1 MKKLYTILFLL
12 ILSGCNIVPK
22 VPSFSGFGSKKAPI
36 VETQAVPEVNVAA
49 AVASQAAKDAFEK
62 AAQVEQKATED
73 KKKME
78 EEYAKTK
85 AEMQKAYQDLRNK
98 DLENFAKISEI
109 NYGVYHVTQ
118 EKKKVDIN
126 TTIAHLR
133 SKEIMMRTDILTDA
147 KKAEIQKEVAEE
159 KIIKESLQKSID
171 ELYIKYK
178 ATIEL
183 AVNQKSQ
190 LDDAEA
196 LIVTKEKEKAV
207 LKEANRLQIEKLESD
222 KKAEIE
228 KLKQDAADQVR
239 LLKEA
244 QKEQLV
250 QRLIYVLGGLGILF
264 VILGVLMR
272 SISFILSAVMFLGLA
287 YIAASV
293 PMWIVAVSAVV
304 SLLVSALIP
313 KLGKKK
319 DTVENKNSK

>member
-1 MKKLYTILFLL
+1 MKKLYTLLFLMV
-12 ILSGCNIVPK
+12 LSGCSIVPK
-22 VPSFSGFGSKKAPI
+22 MPSFSSFGGKKAPATE
-36 VETQAVPEVNVAA
+36 VAAVPEVSVAA
-49 AVASQAAKDAFEK
+49 AVASQAAKEAFEK
-62 AAQVEQKATED
+62 AAQVEQKAAED

-85 AEMQKAYQDLRNK
+85 AEMQKAYQDLRTK
-98 DLENFAKISEI
+98 DQDNFDKIAEL
-109 NYGVYHVTQ
+109 NYGIYFVTQ

-133 SKEIMMRTDILTDA
+133 AKEVMMRTDKLNDA
-147 KKAEIQKEVAEE
+147 EKSEIQKEVADE
-159 KIIKESLQKSID
+159 KQKTVD
-171 ELYIKYK
+171 QLYIKYK
-178 ATIEL
+178 ATIDL
-183 AVNQKSQ
+183 AENQKSQ
-190 LDDAEA
+190 LDNAEA
-196 LIVTKEKEKAV
+196 LVATKEKEKAAI
-207 LKEANRLQIEKLESD
+207 KEANRLQIEKMESD

-264 VILGVLMR
+264 IVLGVLMR
-272 SISFILSAVMFLGLA
+272 SISFILSAIMFLGLA

-293 PMWIVAVSAVV
+293 PMWIVGVVAVV
-304 SLLVSALIP
+304 SLLVSALVP

-319 DTVENKNSK
+319 DTDKK

>member
-1 MKKLYTILFLL
+1 MKKLYILLFLL

-22 VPSFSGFGSKKAPI
+22 VPSFSGFGSKKAPV
-36 VETQAVPEVNVAA
+36 VETQVVPEVNVAA

-62 AAQVEQKATED
+62 AALVEQKAADD

-85 AEMQKAYQDLRNK
+85 VEMKKAYDDLRAK
-98 DLENFAKISEI
+98 DLENFAKISEL

-147 KKAEIQKEVAEE
+147 KKSEIQKEVAEE
-159 KIIKESLQKSID
+159 KIIKDSLQKSID
-171 ELYIKYK
+171 GLYIKYK
-178 ATIEL
+178 ATIDL

-196 LIVTKEKEKAV
+196 LIVTKEKEKAAI
-207 LKEANRLQIEKLESD
+207 KETNRLQIEKMESD

-264 VILGVLMR
+264 IVLGVLMR

-293 PMWIVAVSAVV
+293 PMWVVGVTAVV
-304 SLLVSALIP
+304 SLLVSALVP

-319 DTVENKNSK
+319 DTTEK

>member
-1 MKKLYTILFLL
+1 MKKLVISFLALLLFT
-12 ILSGCNIVPK
+12 GCPSIPK
-22 VPSFSGFGSKKAPI
+22 MPSFGKKLEKSEQIAK
-36 VETQAVPEVNVAA
+36 EPEVNVAA
-49 AVASQAAKDAFEK
+49 VVAAQSAKEAMERAEIAEKK
-62 AAQVEQKATED
+62 AADD
-73 KKKME
+73 KKNME
-78 EEYAKTK
+78 AEYAKLK
-85 AEMQKAYQDLRNK
+85 AETQKAYNDLREK

-171 ELYIKYK
+171 VLYIKYK
-178 ATIEL
+178 ATIDL
-183 AVNQKSQ
+183 AVNQKSL

-196 LIVTKEKEKAV
+196 LIVTKEKEKTA

-264 VILGVLMR
+264 IVLGVLMR

-304 SLLVSALIP
+304 SLLVSALVP

-319 DTVENKNSK
+319 DTTEK

>member
-1 MKKLYTILFLL
+1 MKKLYTLLFLL
-12 ILSGCNIVPK
+12 ILSGCSIVPK
-22 VPSFSGFGSKKAPI
+22 MPSFSGFGSKKATV
-36 VETQAVPEVNVAA
+36 VETQTVPEVNVAA

-62 AAQVEQKATED
+62 AAQVEQKAAED

-147 KKAEIQKEVAEE
+147 KKAEIQKEIAEE

-171 ELYIKYK
+171 GLYIKYK

-183 AVNQKSQ
+183 AVNQKSL

-196 LIVTKEKEKAV
+196 LIVTKEKEKAII
-207 LKEANRLQIEKLESD
+207 KEANRLQIEKLEFD

-264 VILGVLMR
+264 VVLGVLMR

-319 DTVENKNSK
+319 DKVEK

>member
-1 MKKLYTILFLL
+1 MKKLYILLFLL

-22 VPSFSGFGSKKAPI
+22 VPSFSGFGSKKAPV
-36 VETQAVPEVNVAA
+36 VETQVVPEVNVAA

-62 AAQVEQKATED
+62 AAQVEQKAADD

-85 AEMQKAYQDLRNK
+85 VEMKKAYDDLRAK
-98 DLENFAKISEI
+98 DLENFAKISEL

-133 SKEIMMRTDILTDA
+133 SKEIMMRTDILNDA
-147 KKAEIQKEVAEE
+147 KKSEIQKEVAEE
-159 KIIKESLQKSID
+159 KIIKETLQKSID
-171 ELYIKYK
+171 GLYIKYK
-178 ATIEL
+178 ATIDL

-196 LIVTKEKEKAV
+196 LIVTKEKEKAAI
-207 LKEANRLQIEKLESD
+207 KETNRLQIEKMESD

-264 VILGVLMR
+264 IVLGVLMR

-293 PMWIVAVSAVV
+293 PMWVVGVTAVV
-304 SLLVSALIP
+304 SLLVSALVP

-319 DTVENKNSK
+319 DTTEK

>member
-22 VPSFSGFGSKKAPI
+22 VPSFSGFGSKKAPV

-49 AVASQAAKDAFEK
+49 AIASQAAKDAFEK
-62 AAQVEQKATED
+62 AVQVEQKATED

-171 ELYIKYK
+171 GLYIKYK

-183 AVNQKSQ
+183 AVNQKSL

-196 LIVTKEKEKAV
+196 LIVTKEKEKTA

-264 VILGVLMR
+264 IVLGVLMR

-319 DTVENKNSK
+319 DTTEK

>member
-1 MKKLYTILFLL
+1 MKKLATILMVTL
-12 ILSGCNIVPK
+12 LSGCSIVPK
-22 VPSFSGFGSKKAPI
+22 MPSFPSFNGKKAT
-36 VETQAVPEVNVAA
+36 VLETSVAPEVNVAA

-62 AAQVEQKATED
+62 AAQVEQRAAED
-73 KKKME
+73 KKRME

-85 AEMQKAYQDLRNK
+85 VEMKKAYDDLRAK
-98 DLENFAKISEI
+98 DLENFAKISEL

-147 KKAEIQKEVAEE
+147 KKTEIQKEVAEE
-159 KIIKESLQKSID
+159 KVIKESLQKSID
-171 ELYIKYK
+171 ALYIKYK

-183 AVNQKSQ
+183 AVNQKSL

-196 LIVTKEKEKAV
+196 LIVTKEKEKVAI
-207 LKEANRLQIEKLESD
+207 KEANRLAIEKMESD

-272 SISFILSAVMFLGLA
+272 SISFILSAIMFLGLA

-293 PMWIVAVSAVV
+293 PMWIVGVSAVV

-319 DTVENKNSK
+319 DKAEK

>member
-1 MKKLYTILFLL
+1 MKKLYILLFLL

-22 VPSFSGFGSKKAPI
+22 VPSFSGFGSKKAPV
-36 VETQAVPEVNVAA
+36 VETQVVPEVNVAA

-62 AAQVEQKATED
+62 AALVEQKAADD

-85 AEMQKAYQDLRNK
+85 VEMKKAYDDLRAK
-98 DLENFAKISEI
+98 DLENFAKISEL

-147 KKAEIQKEVAEE
+147 KKSEIQKEVAEE
-159 KIIKESLQKSID
+159 KIIKDSLQKSID
-171 ELYIKYK
+171 GLYIKYK
-178 ATIEL
+178 ATIDL

-196 LIVTKEKEKAV
+196 LIVTKEKEKAAI
-207 LKEANRLQIEKLESD
+207 KEINRLQIEKMESD

-264 VILGVLMR
+264 IVLGVLMR

-293 PMWIVAVSAVV
+293 PMWVVGVTAVV
-304 SLLVSALIP
+304 SLLVSALVP

-319 DTVENKNSK
+319 DTTEK

>member
-1 MKKLYTILFLL
+1 MKKLYILLFLL

-22 VPSFSGFGSKKAPI
+22 VPSFSGFGSKKAPV
-36 VETQAVPEVNVAA
+36 VETQVVPEVNVAA

-62 AAQVEQKATED
+62 AAQVEQKAADD

-85 AEMQKAYQDLRNK
+85 VEMKKAYDDLRAK
-98 DLENFAKISEI
+98 DLENFAKISEL

-133 SKEIMMRTDILTDA
+133 SKEIMMRTDILNDA
-147 KKAEIQKEVAEE
+147 KKSEIQKEVAEE
-159 KIIKESLQKSID
+159 KIIKETLQKSID
-171 ELYIKYK
+171 GLYIKYK
-178 ATIEL
+178 ATIDL

-196 LIVTKEKEKAV
+196 LIVTKEKEKAAI
-207 LKEANRLQIEKLESD
+207 KETNRLQIEKMESD

-264 VILGVLMR
+264 IVLGVLMR

-293 PMWIVAVSAVV
+293 PMWVVGVTAVV
-304 SLLVSALIP
+304 SLLVSALVP

-319 DTVENKNSK
+319 DTAEK

>member
-1 MKKLYTILFLL
+1 ML

-22 VPSFSGFGSKKAPI
+22 VPSFSGFGSKKAPV
-36 VETQAVPEVNVAA
+36 VETQVVPEVNVAA

-62 AAQVEQKATED
+62 AAQVEQKAADD

-85 AEMQKAYQDLRNK
+85 VEMKKAYDDLRAK
-98 DLENFAKISEI
+98 DLENFAKISEL

-133 SKEIMMRTDILTDA
+133 SKEIMMRTDILNDA
-147 KKAEIQKEVAEE
+147 KKSEIQKEVAEE
-159 KIIKESLQKSID
+159 KIIKETLQKSID
-171 ELYIKYK
+171 GLYIKYK
-178 ATIEL
+178 ATIDL

-196 LIVTKEKEKAV
+196 LIVTKEKEKAAI
-207 LKEANRLQIEKLESD
+207 KETNRLQIEKMESD

-264 VILGVLMR
+264 IVLGVLMR

-293 PMWIVAVSAVV
+293 PMWVVGVTAVV
-304 SLLVSALIP
+304 SLLVSALVP

-319 DTVENKNSK
+319 DTTEK

>member
-1 MKKLYTILFLL
+1 ML

-22 VPSFSGFGSKKAPI
+22 VPSFSGFGSKKAPV
-36 VETQAVPEVNVAA
+36 VETQVVPEVNVAA

-62 AAQVEQKATED
+62 AALVEQKAADD

-85 AEMQKAYQDLRNK
+85 VEMKKAYDDLRAK
-98 DLENFAKISEI
+98 DLENFAKISEL

-147 KKAEIQKEVAEE
+147 KKSEIQKEVAEE
-159 KIIKESLQKSID
+159 KIIKDSLQKSID
-171 ELYIKYK
+171 GLYIKYK
-178 ATIEL
+178 ATIDL

-196 LIVTKEKEKAV
+196 LIVTKEKEKAAI
-207 LKEANRLQIEKLESD
+207 KETNRLQIEKMESD

-264 VILGVLMR
+264 IVLGVLMR

-293 PMWIVAVSAVV
+293 PMWVVGVTAVV
-304 SLLVSALIP
+304 SLLVSALVP

-319 DTVENKNSK
+319 DTTEK

>member
-1 MKKLYTILFLL
+1 MPSFGKKLEKSEQIA
-12 ILSGCNIVPK
+12 K
-22 VPSFSGFGSKKAPI
+22 
-36 VETQAVPEVNVAA
+36 EPEVNVAA
-49 AVASQAAKDAFEK
+49 VVAAQSAKEAMERAEIAEKK
-62 AAQVEQKATED
+62 AADD
-73 KKKME
+73 KKNME
-78 EEYAKTK
+78 AEYAKLK
-85 AEMQKAYQDLRNK
+85 AETQKAYNDLREK

-133 SKEIMMRTDILTDA
+133 AKEVMMRTDKLNDA
-147 KKAEIQKEVAEE
+147 EKAEIQKEIADE
-159 KIIKESLQKSID
+159 KQKTVD
-171 ELYIKYK
+171 QLYIKYK
-178 ATIEL
+178 ATIDL

-196 LIVTKEKEKAV
+196 LIVTKEKEKAAI
-207 LKEANRLQIEKLESD
+207 KEANRLQIEKMEAD
-222 KKAEIE
+222 KKSEIE

-264 VILGVLMR
+264 IVLGVLMR
-272 SISFILSAVMFLGLA
+272 SISFILSAIMFLGLA

-293 PMWIVAVSAVV
+293 PMWIVGVVAVV
-304 SLLVSALIP
+304 SLLVSALVP

-319 DTVENKNSK
+319 DTAEK

>member
-85 AEMQKAYQDLRNK
+85 AEMQKAYQDLKTK
-98 DLENFAKISEI
+98 DQDNFDKIAEL

-118 EKKKVDIN
+118 KNKKTDIN

-133 SKEIMMRTDILTDA
+133 SKEIMIRTDKLTDA
-147 KKAEIQKEVAEE
+147 EKTEIQKEIEDE
-159 KIIKESLQKSID
+159 RQKTVD
-171 ELYIKYK
+171 QLYIKYK
-178 ATIEL
+178 ATIDL
-183 AVNQKSQ
+183 AENQKSQ
-190 LDDAEA
+190 LDNAEA
-196 LIVTKEKEKAV
+196 LIVTKEREKTA

-228 KLKQDAADQVR
+228 KLKQDASDQVR

-264 VILGVLMR
+264 IVLGVLMR
-272 SISFILSAVMFLGLA
+272 SISFVLSAVMFLGLA

-319 DTVENKNSK
+319 DTTEK

>member
-1 MKKLYTILFLL
+1 MKKLATILMVTL
-12 ILSGCNIVPK
+12 LSGCSIVPK
-22 VPSFSGFGSKKAPI
+22 MPSFPSFNGKKAI
-36 VETQAVPEVNVAA
+36 VVETSVTPEVNVAA

-62 AAQVEQKATED
+62 AALVEQKAADD

-85 AEMQKAYQDLRNK
+85 VEIKKAYDDLRAK
-98 DLENFAKISEI
+98 DLENFAKISEL

-133 SKEIMMRTDILTDA
+133 SKEIMIRTDILTDA

-159 KIIKESLQKSID
+159 KIIKETLQKSID
-171 ELYIKYK
+171 VLYIKYK

-183 AVNQKSQ
+183 AVNQKSL

-196 LIVTKEKEKAV
+196 LIVTKEIEKNA
-207 LKEANRLQIEKLESD
+207 LKEANRLQIEKMESD

-272 SISFILSAVMFLGLA
+272 SISFILSAIMFLGLA

-293 PMWIVAVSAVV
+293 PMWIVGVSAIV

-319 DTVENKNSK
+319 DKAEK